1 LLILSLQIK
10 SAIIDLEQFDIFN
23 KVAKSDPM
31 SKANSY
37 LKFLEKLQAK
47 KSSLSLTPTETKLLH
62 AVAQAQDNG
71 DILQVKDLL
80 ALGEIA
86 SQATLHGSLKKLVE
100 KKLLTTKADKVDGRV
115 KHVQLTKLGNKYFS
129 DLSDALVMATKK

>member
-1 LLILSLQIK
+1 
-10 SAIIDLEQFDIFN
+10 
-23 KVAKSDPM
+23 M
-31 SKANSY
+31 SEPNSY

-47 KSSLSLTPTETKLLH
+47 KSSLSLSPTETKLLH